1 MNISRVVSL
10 LNLCLFFFLSK
21 NKNIFLIFLSRLC
34 TLSTKKKKVQRKE
47 KLRTQEKKQEDKEE
61 GEGEISGKKSS
72 KRGRRDGGKIHPD
85 TEAPA

>member
-1 MNISRVVSL
+1 MS
-10 LNLCLFFFLSK
+10 FFFLSK
-21 NKNIFLIFLSRLC
+21 NTKIFLLYFLSKLC

-61 GEGEISGKKSS
+61 GEGEISGK
-72 KRGRRDGGKIHPD
+72 GVRRDGGKIHPD

>member
-1 MNISRVVSL
+1 M
-10 LNLCLFFFLSK
+10 
-21 NKNIFLIFLSRLC
+21 
-34 TLSTKKKKVQRKE
+34 STKKKKVQRKE
-47 KLRTQEKKQEDKEE
+47 KLRTQEKKQKDKEE